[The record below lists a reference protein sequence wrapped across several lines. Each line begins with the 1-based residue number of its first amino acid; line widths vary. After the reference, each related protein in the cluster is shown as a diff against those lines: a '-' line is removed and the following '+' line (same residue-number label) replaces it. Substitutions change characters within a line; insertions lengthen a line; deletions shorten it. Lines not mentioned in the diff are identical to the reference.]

1 MPEEYHEWC
10 LKNTKEPVI
19 FTIANVLGEEVS
31 DDGCIHTTKYETEEE
46 IYSVIYSQTDIPT
59 MILPFLIY
67 IKKNDDEF
75 IIMGVK

>member
-10 LKNTKEPVI
+10 LKNTKEPII

-31 DDGCIHTTKYETEEE
+31 DDGCIHTIKYETETE

-59 MILPFLIY
+59 MILPLLIC
-67 IKKNDDEF
+67 IKQNDDEF
-75 IIMGVK
+75 IIMDAK

>member
-1 MPEEYHEWC
+1 MPEEYNEWC

-31 DDGCIHTTKYETEEE
+31 DDGCIHTNKYETEEE

-75 IIMGVK
+75 IIMDAK

>member
-46 IYSVIYSQTDIPT
+46 ISRSCFSRI
-59 MILPFLIY
+59 
-67 IKKNDDEF
+67 
-75 IIMGVK
+75 